1 MIDRMVQESRNKRA
15 QMAQEKTFEPIAI
28 DFGFEDSVA
37 FDSDYNQVNSDGQQC
52 GEDFCDRASD
62 SSKASAIRGHAN
74 NEEESNEANE
84 AIKNALNEQC
94 GLLSNNAARFGIT
107 WIFK

>member
-1 MIDRMVQESRNKRA
+1 MIDRMVQESRNKRV

-84 AIKNALNEQC
+84 AIKNVLNEQC
-94 GLLSNNAARFGIT
+94 GLILSNNAAR
-107 WIFK
+107 

>member
-1 MIDRMVQESRNKRA
+1 MIDRMVQESRNKPA
-15 QMAQEKTFEPIAI
+15 QVAQEETFEPIAI

-52 GEDFCDRASD
+52 GEVFCDRASD

-94 GLLSNNAARFGIT
+94 GLILSNNAAR
-107 WIFK
+107 